1 MARSGGSIGNPPSE
15 SGYHDLARTLS
26 SGGIYES
33 YKSLQPFVAH
43 GVPAVRVPAHAPCL
57 DRASR
62 PHRVKI
68 VTKYVLRE
76 HFAPFAFALSALTSL
91 LLLQYVA
98 KQLGQLVGKGL
109 PWTVIAEFLILSVPF
124 TVAMTMP
131 MAVLVATLH
140 AFSRMASENE
150 ITAFKASG
158 FSMQRLMVP
167 VIVSGAIITLFMVW
181 FNDQVLPRSN
191 HRLATLTNDIARV
204 KPTFA
209 LREQVI
215 NEVSTGKLFLRT
227 SHLASGSNSM
237 KDVTIWD
244 MGDPQRRRT
253 IVADSGLLELSAD
266 GHDLLLTLFDGSMA
280 ELTGDEP
287 TRLQRVFFHTDFVK
301 VRNIGNSLERQSQD
315 LEKSDRE
322 MTVCELQRK
331 VVKAGREQD
340 SAYRELARI
349 APKTADSLA
358 PHPRSPGIGG
368 RYCAFQ
374 ALLAR
379 TGVRSATAAELPP
392 QTPQHAPPQVP
403 QQAPVRPRD
412 TNPNRNVTLQAQE
425 QSRSTDSVQ
434 AAIQASTLKMVL
446 TESQR
451 VLDGNQVEIEKKFAI
466 ASACVIFCL
475 LGMPIALR
483 FPRGGVG
490 LTIGVSLGVFA
501 LYYVGLIV
509 GEELAR
515 RNLLSP
521 AWAMWTTN
529 LLLLC
534 VGVYLVARLGN
545 EGSTSRG
552 SEATEW
558 IERIREKFRRR
569 KGLA

>member
-1 MARSGGSIGNPPSE
+1 M
-15 SGYHDLARTLS
+15 
-26 SGGIYES
+26 
-33 YKSLQPFVAH
+33 
-43 GVPAVRVPAHAPCL
+43 
-57 DRASR
+57 
-62 PHRVKI
+62 KI

-76 HFAPFAFALSALTSL
+76 HFAPLAFSLSALTSL

-109 PWTVIAEFLILSVPF
+109 HWTVIAEFLILSVPF

-215 NEVSTGKLFLRT
+215 NEVATGKLFLRT
-227 SHLASGSNSM
+227 SHLASLSNTM

-244 MGDPQRRRT
+244 MADPQRRRT
-253 IVADSGLLELSAD
+253 ITADSGLLELSAD

-280 ELTGDEP
+280 ELTGGEP

-331 VVKAGREQD
+331 VIKAGREQD

-358 PHPRSPGIGG
+358 PRSRSPGIGG
-368 RYCAFQ
+368 RYCAFRA
-374 ALLAR
+374 ALSR
-379 TGVRSATAAELPP
+379 VGMVRAADAAELP
-392 QTPQHAPPQVP
+392 QTP

-425 QSRSTDSVQ
+425 QSRATDSVQ

-515 RNLLSP
+515 RNYMSP

-529 LLLLC
+529 LLLLG
-534 VGVYLVARLGN
+534 VGLYLVARLGN

-558 IERIREKFRRR
+558 IERLRDTFRRR
-569 KGLA
+569 KGLT

>member
-1 MARSGGSIGNPPSE
+1 MSGT
-15 SGYHDLARTLS
+15 GYHDLARTLS

-43 GVPAVRVPAHAPCL
+43 GVPAVWVPRTFPCP

-76 HFAPFAFALSALTSL
+76 HFAPLAFSLSALTSL

-109 PWTVIAEFLILSVPF
+109 HWTVIAEFLILSVPF

-227 SHLASGSNSM
+227 SHLASLSNTM

-280 ELTGDEP
+280 ELTGGEP

-358 PHPRSPGIGG
+358 PHARSPGIGG

-379 TGVRSATAAELPP
+379 TGVRSATAAELP
-392 QTPQHAPPQVP
+392 QQVPPQVP

-425 QSRSTDSVQ
+425 QSRATDSVQ

-515 RNLLSP
+515 RNFLSP

-529 LLLLC
+529 LLLLG
-534 VGVYLVARLGN
+534 VGLFLTARLGN

-558 IERIREKFRRR
+558 IERIRDKFRRR
-569 KGLA
+569 KGIA

>member
-1 MARSGGSIGNPPSE
+1 
-15 SGYHDLARTLS
+15 
-26 SGGIYES
+26 
-33 YKSLQPFVAH
+33 
-43 GVPAVRVPAHAPCL
+43 
-57 DRASR
+57 
-62 PHRVKI
+62 
-68 VTKYVLRE
+68 
-76 HFAPFAFALSALTSL
+76 
-91 LLLQYVA
+91 
-98 KQLGQLVGKGL
+98 
-109 PWTVIAEFLILSVPF
+109 
-124 TVAMTMP
+124 
-131 MAVLVATLH
+131 
-140 AFSRMASENE
+140 
-150 ITAFKASG
+150 
-158 FSMQRLMVP
+158 
-167 VIVSGAIITLFMVW
+167 
-181 FNDQVLPRSN
+181 
-191 HRLATLTNDIARV
+191 
-204 KPTFA
+204 
-209 LREQVI
+209 
-215 NEVSTGKLFLRT
+215 
-227 SHLASGSNSM
+227 
-237 KDVTIWD
+237 
-244 MGDPQRRRT
+244 
-253 IVADSGLLELSAD
+253 
-266 GHDLLLTLFDGSMA
+266 
-280 ELTGDEP
+280 
-287 TRLQRVFFHTDFVK
+287 
-301 VRNIGNSLERQSQD
+301 
-315 LEKSDRE
+315 
-322 MTVCELQRK
+322 
-331 VVKAGREQD
+331 
-340 SAYRELARI
+340 
-349 APKTADSLA
+349 
-358 PHPRSPGIGG
+358 
-368 RYCAFQ
+368 
-374 ALLAR
+374 
-379 TGVRSATAAELPP
+379 
-392 QTPQHAPPQVP
+392 VP

>member
-1 MARSGGSIGNPPSE
+1 M
-15 SGYHDLARTLS
+15 
-26 SGGIYES
+26 
-33 YKSLQPFVAH
+33 
-43 GVPAVRVPAHAPCL
+43 
-57 DRASR
+57 
-62 PHRVKI
+62 KI
-68 VTKYVLRE
+68 VTKYILRE
-76 HFAPFAFALSALTSL
+76 HFAPLAFSLSALTSL

-109 PWTVIAEFLILSVPF
+109 HWTIIAEFLILSVPF

-215 NEVSTGKLFLRT
+215 NEVSPGKLFLRT
-227 SHLASGSNSM
+227 SHLASMSNKM

-253 IVADSGLLELSAD
+253 INADSGLLELSSD
-266 GHDLLLTLFDGSMA
+266 GHDLLLTLFDGSMD
-280 ELTGDEP
+280 ELTGSEP

-301 VRNIGNSLERQSQD
+301 VRNIGNSLERESQD

-331 VVKAGREQD
+331 VIKAGREQD
-340 SAYRELARI
+340 SAWRELARVKPKDAEAV
-349 APKTADSLA
+349 APRPGSL
-358 PHPRSPGIGG
+358 GLGG
-368 RYCAFQ
+368 RYCALR
-374 ALLAR
+374 AALAR
-379 TGVRSATAAELPP
+379 NGLVRSADAAVLPALA
-392 QTPQHAPPQVP
+392 QGSQQVP
-403 QQAPVRPRD
+403 QQSPVRPRD
-412 TNPNRNVTLQAQE
+412 TNPNRNVTLQALE
-425 QSRSTDSVQ
+425 QSRATDSVQ
-434 AAIQASTLKMVL
+434 AEIQASTLKMIL
-446 TESQR
+446 TQSQA
-451 VLDGNQVEIEKKFAI
+451 VIDGNQVEIEKKFAI

-515 RNLLSP
+515 RNYLSP
-521 AWAMWTTN
+521 ALAMWSTN
-529 LLLLC
+529 LILLV

-558 IERIREKFRRR
+558 IERLRDKFRRR
-569 KGLA
+569 KGLV

>member
-1 MARSGGSIGNPPSE
+1 
-15 SGYHDLARTLS
+15 
-26 SGGIYES
+26 
-33 YKSLQPFVAH
+33 
-43 GVPAVRVPAHAPCL
+43 
-57 DRASR
+57 
-62 PHRVKI
+62 VKI

-76 HFAPFAFALSALTSL
+76 HFAPLAFSLSALTSL

-109 PWTVIAEFLILSVPF
+109 HWTIIAEFLILSVPF

-167 VIVSGAIITLFMVW
+167 VIVSGAFITLFMVW

-191 HRLATLTNDIARV
+191 HRLATLSNDIARV

-215 NEVSTGKLFLRT
+215 NEVSPGKLFLRT
-227 SHLASGSNSM
+227 SHLASMSNKM

-253 IVADSGLLELSAD
+253 INADSGLLELSSD
-266 GHDLLLTLFDGSMA
+266 GHDLLLTLFDGSMD
-280 ELTGDEP
+280 ELTGSEP

-331 VVKAGREQD
+331 VIKAGREQD
-340 SAYRELARI
+340 SAWRELARVLPREAEAV
-349 APKTADSLA
+349 APRPGSL
-358 PHPRSPGIGG
+358 GLGG
-368 RYCAFQ
+368 RYCALR
-374 ALLAR
+374 AMMAR
-379 TGVRSATAAELPP
+379 SGLVRSADAAVLAA
-392 QTPQHAPPQVP
+392 APVVQDAAQQVP
-403 QQAPVRPRD
+403 QQSRVRPRD

-425 QSRSTDSVQ
+425 QSRVTDSVQ
-434 AAIQASTLKMVL
+434 AEIQASTLKMIL
-446 TESQR
+446 TQSQT
-451 VLDGNQVEIEKKFAI
+451 VIDGNQVEIEKKFAI

-515 RNLLSP
+515 RNYLSP

-529 LLLLC
+529 LLLLI

-558 IERIREKFRRR
+558 IERLRDKFRRR
-569 KGLA
+569 KGLV

>member
-1 MARSGGSIGNPPSE
+1 
-15 SGYHDLARTLS
+15 
-26 SGGIYES
+26 
-33 YKSLQPFVAH
+33 
-43 GVPAVRVPAHAPCL
+43 
-57 DRASR
+57 
-62 PHRVKI
+62 VKI

-76 HFAPFAFALSALTSL
+76 HFAPLAFSLSALTSL

-109 PWTVIAEFLILSVPF
+109 HWTIIAEFLILSVPF

-167 VIVSGAIITLFMVW
+167 VIVSGAFITLFMVW

-191 HRLATLTNDIARV
+191 HRLATLSNDIARV

-215 NEVSTGKLFLRT
+215 NEVSPGKLFLRT
-227 SHLASGSNSM
+227 SHLASMSNKM

-253 IVADSGLLELSAD
+253 INADSGLLELSSD
-266 GHDLLLTLFDGSMA
+266 GHDLLLTLFDGSMD
-280 ELTGDEP
+280 ELTGSEP

-331 VVKAGREQD
+331 VIKAGREQD
-340 SAYRELARI
+340 SAWRELARVLPREAEAV
-349 APKTADSLA
+349 APRPGSL
-358 PHPRSPGIGG
+358 GLGG
-368 RYCAFQ
+368 RYCALR
-374 ALLAR
+374 AMMAR
-379 TGVRSATAAELPP
+379 SGLVRSADAAVLAA
-392 QTPQHAPPQVP
+392 APVVQDAAQQVP
-403 QQAPVRPRD
+403 QQSRVRPRD

-425 QSRSTDSVQ
+425 QSRVTDSVQ
-434 AAIQASTLKMVL
+434 AEIQASTLKMIL
-446 TESQR
+446 TQSQT
-451 VLDGNQVEIEKKFAI
+451 VIDGNQVEIEKKFAI
-466 ASACVIFCL
+466 ASACFIFVL
-475 LGMPIALR
+475 LGAPIALR

-490 LTIGVSLGVFA
+490 LTIGVSLAVFA
-501 LYYVGLIV
+501 VYYAGLLM
-509 GEELAR
+509 GEALADR
-515 RNLLSP
+515 ALLDP
-521 AWAMWTTN
+521 AIAMWGAN
-529 LLLLC
+529 LLLGA
-534 VGVYLVARLGN
+534 VGFVLTLKLGT

-552 SEATEW
+552 SEFA
-558 IERIREKFRRR
+558 ERWHRWRARRR
-569 KGLA
+569 RPA